1 MLSPYGSMQ
10 EEPDDR
16 RSRQELAEP
25 MTSPGHPLDHQRFDS
40 RGGLATSGA
49 QADSLAAG
57 RSGLPPEPFTLTK
70 AELAEMLFE
79 KVGLNKREAKDM
91 VETFFDEIRGALERG
106 ESVKLSG
113 FGNFQLRDKP
123 QRPGRNPKTGE
134 EIPISARRVVTFHA
148 SQKLK
153 AQIEGLEE

>member
-1 MLSPYGSMQ
+1 MQ
-10 EEPDDR
+10 DTARTLTD
-16 RSRQELAEP
+16 AEADAA
-25 MTSPGHPLDHQRFDS
+25 M
-40 RGGLATSGA
+40 A
-49 QADSLAAG
+49 QLTERLAAKFG
-57 RSGLPPEPFTLTK
+57 AKLRTQVMKWRGIQLSKGAKMTLTK
-70 AELAEMLFE
+70 AKLADMLLE

-91 VETFFDEIRGALERG
+91 VETFFEEIRLALENG

-134 EIPISARRVVTFHA
+134 EIPITARRVVTFHA

-153 AQIEGLEE
+153 ALVEQTHGKQGDQG

>member
-1 MLSPYGSMQ
+1 MRRPIRRATRWLSCGVVVSVPACAVKLENSYTDQGVVM
-10 EEPDDR
+10 
-16 RSRQELAEP
+16 
-25 MTSPGHPLDHQRFDS
+25 
-40 RGGLATSGA
+40 
-49 QADSLAAG
+49 
-57 RSGLPPEPFTLTK
+57 TLTK
-70 AELAEMLFE
+70 AELADLLFE

-91 VETFFDEIRGALERG
+91 VEAFFEEIRGALERG

-134 EIPISARRVVTFHA
+134 EIPITARRVVTFHA

-153 AQIEGLEE
+153 ALVEKARHGAKPQES

>member
-1 MLSPYGSMQ
+1 MT
-10 EEPDDR
+10 
-16 RSRQELAEP
+16 LA
-25 MTSPGHPLDHQRFDS
+25 PLDPASVRVA
-40 RGGLATSGA
+40 LPEAPGA
-49 QADSLAAG
+49 GEQ
-57 RSGLPPEPFTLTK
+57 FTLTK

-79 KVGLNKREAKDM
+79 RVGLNKREAKDM

-153 AQIEGLEE
+153 SQIDGEVV